1 MLLNSETDNL
11 AVLIDSDN
19 AQASVTEELLGE
31 VAQYGVATI
40 KRAYG
45 DWTTPNLSSW
55 KETLNTHAIQPI
67 QQFAYTSGKNA
78 TDSALII
85 DAMDLLHGGKVD
97 GFCLVS
103 SDSDFTRLA
112 TRIRESG
119 LAVYGFGE
127 KKTPKAFVSACNKF
141 IYTEILRKPSVDSP
155 PVVVVADPKLKIML
169 QSAVSA
175 AAQEDGWANLG
186 TVGQL
191 LSKQDSSF
199 DARNY
204 GFKKLSDL
212 MKSQSY
218 LEIKSEKISKESQNI
233 RFYVRAKET

>member
-1 MLLNSETDNL
+1 MRNSETDNL

-19 AQASVTEELLGE
+19 AQASIIEELLGE

-67 QQFAYTSGKNA
+67 QQFAYTNGKNA

-155 PVVVVADPKLKIML
+155 PVVVKVDPKLKTML

-212 MKSQSY
+212 IKSQSY
-218 LEIKSEKISKESQNI
+218 LELKSEKVSKESQNI